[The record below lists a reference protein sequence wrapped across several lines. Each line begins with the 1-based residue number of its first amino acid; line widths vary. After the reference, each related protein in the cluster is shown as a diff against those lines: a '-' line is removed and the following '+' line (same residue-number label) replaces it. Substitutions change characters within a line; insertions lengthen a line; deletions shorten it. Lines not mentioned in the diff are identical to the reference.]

1 MKLAVKLSTVGR
13 QPYLSLP
20 VFHVYFV
27 ESISWAKLLSPVY
40 CGAIDSGVHAP
51 CPGSPRVALRGPQAT
66 GHEVGMLTA
75 PISGHN

>member
-27 ESISWAKLLSPVY
+27 ESIS
-40 CGAIDSGVHAP
+40 
-51 CPGSPRVALRGPQAT
+51 
-66 GHEVGMLTA
+66 
-75 PISGHN
+75 